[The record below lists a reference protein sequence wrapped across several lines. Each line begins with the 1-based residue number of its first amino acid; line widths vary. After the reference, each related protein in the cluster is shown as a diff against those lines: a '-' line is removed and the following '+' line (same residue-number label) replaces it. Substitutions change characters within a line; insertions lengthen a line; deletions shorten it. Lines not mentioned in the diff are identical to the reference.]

1 MDRLR
6 MGLLGCGFWGRNHA
20 RVYSELASAELVAVC
35 DIDSSKARLVGE
47 KYGSEWMTDPEK
59 LLARPDIDAVSIC
72 TPTTTHGAVAVE
84 AARRGKHTLVE
95 KPICAT
101 IEEARALLDE
111 AKRSGARLM
120 PGHIER
126 FNPAVGYVK
135 AMIERGEIGRVILL
149 SAKRVT
155 RWPERIGDVGV
166 VKDSAIHDLDIM
178 RFMLGDEVETVYAKT
193 GSLGHRFEDYAEILL
208 HFTRGQTGFVD
219 ANWLTPRKT
228 RTLTVTGTDATVS
241 LDYIT
246 QEVTWENSE
255 KLVKPSLRYEEP
267 LALELRHFVDS
278 VLQGKEP
285 MVTGLD
291 GLKALEL
298 CEAALQ
304 SGRTGEIVRLKA

>member
-1 MDRLR
+1 LDRLR
-6 MGLLGCGFWGRNHA
+6 LSLIGCGFWGRNHA
-20 RVYSELASAELVAVC
+20 RVYSELPSVELVAVC
-35 DIDSSKARLVGE
+35 DTDASKAQSVAE
-47 KYGSEWMTDPEK
+47 KHGSEWLADPYK
-59 LLARPDIDAVSIC
+59 LLSRPDIEAVSIC
-72 TPTTTHGAVAVE
+72 TPTTTHAAVAIE
-84 AARRGKHTLVE
+84 AARRGKHALVE

-101 IEEARALLDE
+101 ADEARVLLDE
-111 AKRSGARLM
+111 AGKSGGRLM

-126 FNPAVGYVK
+126 FNPAVRHVK

-166 VKDSAIHDLDIM
+166 VKDSAIHDLDVM
-178 RFMLGDEVETVYAKT
+178 RYMLGDEVDTVYART

-208 HFTRGQTGFVD
+208 QFKRGETGFVD

-241 LDYIT
+241 LDYMS

-255 KLVKPSLRYEEP
+255 KLIKPTMKWEEP
-267 LALELRHFVDS
+267 LALELGHFVDS
-278 VLQGKEP
+278 LLQGEKF
-285 MVTGLD
+285 MVTGFD
-291 GLKALEL
+291 GLRALEL

-304 SGRTGEIVRLKA
+304 SGRAGQIVHLRA

>member
-6 MGLLGCGFWGRNHA
+6 VGLLGCGFWGRNHA
-20 RVYSELASAELVAVC
+20 RVYSELPTAELVAVC
-35 DIDSSKARLVGE
+35 DIEPSRAQSAAE
-47 KYGSEWMTDPEK
+47 KYGSEWLTDHEK

-72 TPTTTHGAVAVE
+72 TPTTTHAAVAME
-84 AARRGKHTLVE
+84 AARRAKHALVE

-101 IEEARALLDE
+101 VEEARLLLEE
-111 AKRSGARLM
+111 ASRTGARLM

-135 AMIERGEIGRVILL
+135 ATIERGEIGRVILL

-166 VKDSAIHDLDIM
+166 VKDSAIHDLDVM
-178 RFMLGDEVETVYAKT
+178 RYVLGDEVETVYAQI

-208 HFTRGQTGFVD
+208 HFRRGETGFVD

-241 LDYIT
+241 LDFIS

-255 KLVKPSLRYEEP
+255 KLIRPNRRYEEP
-267 LALELRHFVDS
+267 LALELRYFVDS
-278 VLQGKEP
+278 VLEGRDLTP
-285 MVTGLD
+285 NGLD
-291 GLKALEL
+291 GLRALEL
-298 CEAALQ
+298 CEAALR
-304 SGRTGEIVRLKA
+304 SGRTGEIVRLNA